1 MEYDYITQEYYDYET
16 NQSLDYLPYDMCDMY
31 QNEVA
36 LNESMGMHL
45 LLWSAIY
52 HETGYTV

>member
-1 MEYDYITQEYYDYET
+1 MEYYDYITQEYYDYET

-45 LLWSAIY
+45 
-52 HETGYTV
+52 T